1 MFPEPQL
8 FLLAN
13 GNVPT
18 SEGCDEDKGKCMC
31 VYNAQNTYS
40 PEMSIVPITTGKT
53 FFKDTECFEMPQG
66 EAQED
71 TLDSSF
77 CCIPGTSSFY
87 LSTSV
92 RMFYPFLVEQTHSNA
107 H

>member
-18 SEGCDEDKGKCMC
+18 SEGCDEDNGKRIC

-40 PEMSIVPITTGKT
+40 PEMIIVPITTGKT
-53 FFKDTECFEMPQG
+53 FFKDIGYFEMPQG

-71 TLDSSF
+71 TLDLIF
-77 CCIPGTSSFY
+77 CRIPRNSSFY

-92 RMFYPFLVEQTHSNA
+92 RMFYPFLVE
-107 H
+107 